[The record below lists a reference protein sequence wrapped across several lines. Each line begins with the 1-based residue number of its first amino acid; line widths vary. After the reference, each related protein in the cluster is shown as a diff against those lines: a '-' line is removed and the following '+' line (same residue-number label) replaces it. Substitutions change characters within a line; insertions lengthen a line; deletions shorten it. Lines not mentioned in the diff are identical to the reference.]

1 MAQSVT
7 VRFFGRMHTLRAER
21 GLPSVSEV
29 AMPAEGLTAAALAA
43 QLELPEDEI
52 EGVFCNHR
60 VYGLDHVLLPGDA
73 VAFVPRGTPGPHRFT
88 LGLYHAG
95 KTGSDRS

>member
-7 VRFFGRMHTLRAER
+7 VRFFGRMHNLRADR
-21 GLPSVSEV
+21 GLPSVTQV
-29 AMPAEGLTAAALAA
+29 PVPDEGLTAAALAA
-43 QLELPEDEI
+43 QLELPADEI

-95 KTGSDRS
+95 KAGHDRS